1 MDPDLERRIQDAAAH
16 LVERGATEVYLFG
29 SATTGRLREDSD
41 IDLAVAGLPPQ
52 VFFAA
57 LAETMRIIGRPVDL
71 LALERHPTL
80 AAELFRSGEL
90 KRVA

>member
-1 MDPDLERRIQDAAAH
+1 MEL
-16 LVERGATEVYLFG
+16 GAKEVYVFG
-29 SATTGRLREDSD
+29 SATTGRMRQDSD
-41 IDLAVAGLPPQ
+41 VDLAVGGLPPE

-57 LAETMRIIGRPVDL
+57 LAEAMQIVGRPVDL

-90 KRVA
+90 LRVA